1 MNKKGFGIIA
11 GILGSLG
18 LAAVV
23 GKQAQQ
29 KSADK
34 VHATIIAKIHDE
46 FAQRGNIEGTWL
58 SKDIDVLV
66 TDDAEFAVYHG
77 GVSLRR
83 NGELEQYELV
93 IDAQTLEIVS
103 ENKIL

>member
-18 LAAVV
+18 IAAVV
-23 GKQAQQ
+23 GKQTQQ
-29 KSADK
+29 KAADK
-34 VHATIIAKIHDE
+34 IHAKIIAKIHDE
-46 FAQRGNIEGTWL
+46 FAQLGNIEGTWL

-66 TDDAEFAVYHG
+66 TDDAEFAVYRG
-77 GVSLRR
+77 GVSLRK
-83 NGELEQYELV
+83 NGELEQYELAV
-93 IDAQTLEIVS
+93 DAETLDFIS